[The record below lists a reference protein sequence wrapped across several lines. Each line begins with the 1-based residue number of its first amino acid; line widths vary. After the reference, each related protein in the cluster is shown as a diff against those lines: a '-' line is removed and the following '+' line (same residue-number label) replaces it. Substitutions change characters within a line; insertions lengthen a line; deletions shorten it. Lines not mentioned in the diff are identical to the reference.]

1 MSTHCV
7 TNQRKSRVV
16 VSMRACLRVAIVCVK
31 GGTVKIISVCACLF
45 VAITCQTA
53 MNQRGEVWAAI
64 PLITQSL
71 LLSLYIFL
79 PISTSSSLIS
89 AIIPHSLHRSVSF
102 SHPTFPSFLSSCLV
116 FIPPL
121 SLEVCQMWR
130 CVLCLSTQTLFT
142 FFLYFFSCQLFT
154 FSSVTVI
161 CNVRL
166 LYLPI
171 SPLFLSCFVP
181 KFQREFLRTPLT
193 MSLMI
198 CCRERRTL
206 TGTIQDIQDE
216 TRVHFLLFSVPVCV
230 YVCVD
235 FILFASIKS

>member
-16 VSMRACLRVAIVCVK
+16 VSMRVCLRVAIVCVK
-31 GGTVKIISVCACLF
+31 GGTVRIISVCACLF

-102 SHPTFPSFLSSCLV
+102 SHPTFPFFLSSCLV

-130 CVLCLSTQTLFT
+130 CVCFAFPLKHYLP
-142 FFLYFFSCQLFT
+142 FSCIFFPVSCSPFQ
-154 FSSVTVI
+154 V
-161 CNVRL
+161 
-166 LYLPI
+166 
-171 SPLFLSCFVP
+171 SPLFIMSNSFIFPSHPCFFHALYP
-181 KFQREFLRTPLT
+181 NFKESFRGHP
-193 MSLMI
+193 
-198 CCRERRTL
+198 
-206 TGTIQDIQDE
+206 
-216 TRVHFLLFSVPVCV
+216 
-230 YVCVD
+230 
-235 FILFASIKS
+235 